1 MCLVF
6 VAPFGMTKVRQRFGE
21 SIAWTGKMVFHCHF
35 LDHEDQGMISSMM
48 ILDPNAVVEGDL
60 SSTDTDESQDLATS
74 VGTSK
79 AAPTLLAMFMIWL
92 GLPY

>member
-1 MCLVF
+1 
-6 VAPFGMTKVRQRFGE
+6 MTKVRQRFGE

-60 SSTDTDESQDLATS
+60 SSTDTDESTS

-92 GLPY
+92 GLPF